1 MGNTSNTSNTSYIS
15 YINAEIYI
23 KEEDINKD
31 IRIINSFENLK
42 KENKWED
49 KKTDKKKETKKR

>member
-1 MGNTSNTSNTSYIS
+1 MGNTSTS

-31 IRIINSFENLK
+31 IRIINSFWK
-42 KENKWED
+42 
-49 KKTDKKKETKKR
+49 